1 MICVNTI
8 DFTDFDAN
16 AIKRG
21 ELSATAKNTS
31 FIALF
36 GPAAKDIAGNEVVAI
51 LNGGAQQAFAYN
63 QDTTNPEVIGF
74 SLDMNAEELQ
84 FTFSETV
91 DVSSFTPQQL
101 RFQDSNSR

>member
-1 MICVNTI
+1 MGLDVMVYHRQTPCLECTI

-51 LNGGAQQAFAYN
+51 LNGGVVA
-63 QDTTNPEVIGF
+63 
-74 SLDMNAEELQ
+74 
-84 FTFSETV
+84 
-91 DVSSFTPQQL
+91 
-101 RFQDSNSR
+101 